1 TKTRYALRLK
11 PDHSIG
17 AGHEELD
24 ADTPWADVA
33 PGFRD
38 TLGRVTGILDDLRLH
53 SGTETPQSVQT
64 VFTPRTLAAHLKDT
78 FHAAAEANGITLRLA
93 LSQQSDMLIRSDYGR
108 IYIALSKLIHNA
120 IVHSQGSETVLSVLM
135 TRASETAWT
144 VTWQVSDNGLGISPE
159 AQSAMC
165 RPFDADTGG
174 LTGANVGLGLYTA
187 RQAMRLM
194 GGDLTLR
201 TTNDAGSTGASF
213 VLHHPARPA
222 RPASYIKLE
231 PQPVTESKV
240 RYPDKTVLLI
250 EDNRIVGEI
259 TAARLRRLVGTTIWA
274 ETGTEGLQAF
284 HANDPD
290 LILVDQLLP
299 GMLGSEVVRE
309 IRATNTSV
317 PIVGITAST
326 LGSEC
331 AELEAAGANYALEK
345 PLSLPQLEKIAG
357 EFFD

>member
-1 TKTRYALRLK
+1 MAGFATRNRFAGHASRSTKTRYALRLK

-135 TRASETAWT
+135 TRASKPP
-144 VTWQVSDNGLGISPE
+144 GPSPGR
-159 AQSAMC
+159 SAITGWAF
-165 RPFDADTGG
+165 RPRRRAPCAA
-174 LTGANVGLGLYTA
+174 L
-187 RQAMRLM
+187 
-194 GGDLTLR
+194 
-201 TTNDAGSTGASF
+201 STPI
-213 VLHHPARPA
+213 PAA
-222 RPASYIKLE
+222 
-231 PQPVTESKV
+231 
-240 RYPDKTVLLI
+240 
-250 EDNRIVGEI
+250 
-259 TAARLRRLVGTTIWA
+259 
-274 ETGTEGLQAF
+274 
-284 HANDPD
+284 
-290 LILVDQLLP
+290 
-299 GMLGSEVVRE
+299 
-309 IRATNTSV
+309 
-317 PIVGITAST
+317 
-326 LGSEC
+326 
-331 AELEAAGANYALEK
+331 
-345 PLSLPQLEKIAG
+345 
-357 EFFD
+357 